1 MNLQLIN
8 QDNQLKPFYPA
19 ASLYQ
24 ERIEGVNTILNI
36 EWLHPNIDPKTREQ
50 LTHYLLS
57 HPIFSVSICNENNQ
71 EWDITLESF
80 NSFTE
85 KSLHISVSKLSDDI
99 FDRKIMDIGMWLIS
113 LCRWK

>member
-36 EWLHPNIDPKTREQ
+36 EWLHPDIEPETREQ

-57 HPIFSVSICNENNQ
+57 HPIFTVSVCNENNQ
-71 EWDITLESF
+71 EWDIKLESF
-80 NSFTE
+80 ISFKE
-85 KSLHISVSKLSDDI
+85 KSLKITTSLLNDDVY
-99 FDRKIMDIGMWLIS
+99 DKKIMDIGMWLIS